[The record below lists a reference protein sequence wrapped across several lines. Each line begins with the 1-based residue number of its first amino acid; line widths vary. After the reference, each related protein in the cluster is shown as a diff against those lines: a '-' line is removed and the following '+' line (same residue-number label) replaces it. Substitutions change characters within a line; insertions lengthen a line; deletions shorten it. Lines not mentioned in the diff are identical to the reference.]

1 MRAVDWSVVVDRR
14 AASVWAAAVLV
25 YVSAIFG
32 RTSFGVAGVQA
43 MDHFAVDA
51 SRIAVFASVQVGVY
65 ALAQIPTGILIDR
78 HGPRFMLVAGALVMA
93 TGQVLLGLISN
104 YSTAIAAR
112 VLVGAGDATA
122 FLSVLRLIPFW
133 FPPRRAPIIMQLT
146 SSIGSLGQF
155 LSAVPF
161 QAVLNRYGWCP
172 AFVSVGAVG
181 FLVALAAA
189 VAVVDTPEHRRGVRR
204 RGVHRRGVRRPGV
217 RAASRR
223 ERAEARA
230 RKDSQRIPVSRLIST
245 AVRSPVCWQAFFLH
259 GLGMLFSA
267 VFTLA
272 WGVPTMTLGL
282 GLSPARAGAVLTLM
296 TVAGIVVSPFA
307 GVLSARA
314 GSRRAV
320 VGAVNIAAWALF
332 LASPS
337 PRGALAAT
345 LVAVTTALTTPLSN
359 FGFDTV
365 RETLP
370 NTMVATGTGLSN
382 MGGFVATMVA
392 SQAFGAILEAHSRG
406 GAYSWADFRVAW
418 AAVVV
423 VWFVWLVCFAVAR
436 RRVTAGA
443 APGGR

>member
-161 QAVLNRYGWCP
+161 QAVLNRFGWCP
-172 AFVSVGAVG
+172 AFVSV
-181 FLVALAAA
+181 
-189 VAVVDTPEHRRGVRR
+189 
-204 RGVHRRGVRRPGV
+204 
-217 RAASRR
+217 
-223 ERAEARA
+223 
-230 RKDSQRIPVSRLIST
+230 
-245 AVRSPVCWQAFFLH
+245 
-259 GLGMLFSA
+259 
-267 VFTLA
+267 
-272 WGVPTMTLGL
+272 
-282 GLSPARAGAVLTLM
+282 GAVLTLM

-320 VGAVNIAAWALF
+320 VGAVIAAVNIAAWALF

-345 LVAVTTALTTPLSN
+345 LVAMTTALTTPSSN

>member
-1 MRAVDWSVVVDRR
+1 
-14 AASVWAAAVLV
+14 
-25 YVSAIFG
+25 
-32 RTSFGVAGVQA
+32 
-43 MDHFAVDA
+43 
-51 SRIAVFASVQVGVY
+51 
-65 ALAQIPTGILIDR
+65 
-78 HGPRFMLVAGALVMA
+78 
-93 TGQVLLGLISN
+93 
-104 YSTAIAAR
+104 
-112 VLVGAGDATA
+112 
-122 FLSVLRLIPFW
+122 
-133 FPPRRAPIIMQLT
+133 
-146 SSIGSLGQF
+146 
-155 LSAVPF
+155 
-161 QAVLNRYGWCP
+161 
-172 AFVSVGAVG
+172 
-181 FLVALAAA
+181 
-189 VAVVDTPEHRRGVRR
+189 
-204 RGVHRRGVRRPGV
+204 
-217 RAASRR
+217 
-223 ERAEARA
+223 
-230 RKDSQRIPVSRLIST
+230 
-245 AVRSPVCWQAFFLH
+245 
-259 GLGMLFSA
+259 
-267 VFTLA
+267 
-272 WGVPTMTLGL
+272 
-282 GLSPARAGAVLTLM
+282 M

-320 VGAVNIAAWALF
+320 VGAVIAAVNIAAWALF

-345 LVAVTTALTTPLSN
+345 LVAVTTALTTPSSN

-423 VWFVWLVCFAVAR
+423 VWFVWLVGFAVAR

>member
-1 MRAVDWSVVVDRR
+1 MRAGDWSVVVDRR

-104 YSTAIAAR
+104 YCTAIAAR

-161 QAVLNRYGWCP
+161 QAVLNRFGWCP

-189 VAVVDTPEHRRGVRR
+189 V
-204 RGVHRRGVRRPGV
+204 
-217 RAASRR
+217 
-223 ERAEARA
+223 
-230 RKDSQRIPVSRLIST
+230 
-245 AVRSPVCWQAFFLH
+245 
-259 GLGMLFSA
+259 
-267 VFTLA
+267 
-272 WGVPTMTLGL
+272 
-282 GLSPARAGAVLTLM
+282 AVLTLM

-320 VGAVNIAAWALF
+320 VGAVIAAVNIAAWALF

-345 LVAVTTALTTPLSN
+345 LVAVTTALTTPSSN

-423 VWFVWLVCFAVAR
+423 VWFVWLVCFAFAR

>member
-78 HGPRFMLVAGALVMA
+78 HGPHFMLVAGAPVMA
-93 TGQVLLGLISN
+93 TGQVLLGPISN

-161 QAVLNRYGWCP
+161 QAVLNRFGWCP
-172 AFVSVGAVG
+172 AFVSV
-181 FLVALAAA
+181 
-189 VAVVDTPEHRRGVRR
+189 
-204 RGVHRRGVRRPGV
+204 
-217 RAASRR
+217 
-223 ERAEARA
+223 
-230 RKDSQRIPVSRLIST
+230 
-245 AVRSPVCWQAFFLH
+245 
-259 GLGMLFSA
+259 
-267 VFTLA
+267 
-272 WGVPTMTLGL
+272 
-282 GLSPARAGAVLTLM
+282 GAVLTLM

-320 VGAVNIAAWALF
+320 VGAVIAAVNIAAWALF

-345 LVAVTTALTTPLSN
+345 LVAVTTALTTPSSD

>member
-14 AASVWAAAVLV
+14 AADPRDVVTYRAVSVWAAAALV

-161 QAVLNRYGWCP
+161 QAVLNRFGWCP
-172 AFVSVGAVG
+172 AFVSV
-181 FLVALAAA
+181 
-189 VAVVDTPEHRRGVRR
+189 
-204 RGVHRRGVRRPGV
+204 
-217 RAASRR
+217 
-223 ERAEARA
+223 
-230 RKDSQRIPVSRLIST
+230 
-245 AVRSPVCWQAFFLH
+245 
-259 GLGMLFSA
+259 
-267 VFTLA
+267 
-272 WGVPTMTLGL
+272 
-282 GLSPARAGAVLTLM
+282 GAVLTLM

-307 GVLSARA
+307 GFLSARA

-320 VGAVNIAAWALF
+320 VGAVIAAVNIAAWALF

-345 LVAVTTALTTPLSN
+345 LVAVTTALTTPSSN

-418 AAVVV
+418 AAMVV

>member
-1 MRAVDWSVVVDRR
+1 
-14 AASVWAAAVLV
+14 
-25 YVSAIFG
+25 
-32 RTSFGVAGVQA
+32 
-43 MDHFAVDA
+43 
-51 SRIAVFASVQVGVY
+51 
-65 ALAQIPTGILIDR
+65 
-78 HGPRFMLVAGALVMA
+78 
-93 TGQVLLGLISN
+93 
-104 YSTAIAAR
+104 
-112 VLVGAGDATA
+112 
-122 FLSVLRLIPFW
+122 
-133 FPPRRAPIIMQLT
+133 
-146 SSIGSLGQF
+146 
-155 LSAVPF
+155 
-161 QAVLNRYGWCP
+161 
-172 AFVSVGAVG
+172 
-181 FLVALAAA
+181 
-189 VAVVDTPEHRRGVRR
+189 
-204 RGVHRRGVRRPGV
+204 
-217 RAASRR
+217 
-223 ERAEARA
+223 
-230 RKDSQRIPVSRLIST
+230 
-245 AVRSPVCWQAFFLH
+245 
-259 GLGMLFSA
+259 MLFSA

-320 VGAVNIAAWALF
+320 IAAVNIAAWALF

-345 LVAVTTALTTPLSN
+345 LVAVTTALTTPSSN